1 MTDYSTLLNALP
13 AQYELCVAIFI
24 ILCKLVTVFVK
35 PPAATSK
42 LAWLYQIVSLVGLN
56 VGWAA
61 NRLQVGKTGVMVAR
75 SDAGEAKAALA
86 QANIPLASPKPTDRP
101 S

>member
-1 MTDYSTLLNALP
+1 MTDYTTLLNALP
-13 AQYELCVAIFI
+13 DKYALCVSAFI

-42 LAWLYQIVSLVGLN
+42 LAWLYQIVSLIGLN

-61 NRLQVGKTGVMVAR
+61 NRLQIGKTGLMLAR
-75 SDAGEAKAALA
+75 SDVDQAKAALA
-86 QANIPLASPKPTDRP
+86 HANIPLASPKPTDRP

>member
-1 MTDYSTLLNALP
+1 MDFSTLLSAVPDKYALYVS
-13 AQYELCVAIFI
+13 AFI
-24 ILCKLVTVFVK
+24 IVCKLVTVFVK
-35 PPAATSK
+35 PPSSTSK
-42 LAWLYQIVSLVGLN
+42 VAWLYQIVSLIGLN
-56 VGWAA
+56 LGWAA

-75 SDAGEAKAALA
+75 TDADEAKAALA

>member
-1 MTDYSTLLNALP
+1 MDFSTLLSAVPATYDLYVAL
-13 AQYELCVAIFI
+13 FI

-35 PPAATSK
+35 PPASTSK
-42 LAWLYQIVSLVGLN
+42 VAWLYQIVSLIGLN

-75 SDAGEAKAALA
+75 TDADEAKTALA
-86 QANIPLASPKPTDRP
+86 QANIPLASPKPTDRT

>member
-13 AQYELCVAIFI
+13 EKYALCVSAFI

-42 LAWLYQIVSLVGLN
+42 LAWLYQIVSLIGLN

-61 NRLQVGKTGVMVAR
+61 NRLQVDKTGVMVKR
-75 SDAGEAKAALA
+75 SDADQAKRVLGY
-86 QANIPLASPKPTDRP
+86 ANIPLASPKPTDRP

>member
-1 MTDYSTLLNALP
+1 METLSALLSALP
-13 AQYELCVAIFI
+13 DTYALYASLFVIA
-24 ILCKLVTVFVK
+24 CKAVTVFVK
-35 PPAATSK
+35 PPASTSK
-42 LAWLYQIVSLVGLN
+42 VAWLYQIVSLIGLN

-75 SDAGEAKAALA
+75 TDADEAKAALA